1 MTVGEL
7 IDKLSEF
14 DSTRKVFVGTLYTTL
29 GEAFWVVDYGDYVEI
44 ESDYE

>member
-14 DSTRKVFVGTLYTTL
+14 DSTRKVFVGTLNVTL
-29 GEAFWVVDYGDYVEI
+29 GEALWVVDSGDYVEI